1 MAFTNTTVLA
11 VPMPLAPA
19 SLTHAIA
26 FLTRPLLPLLAPST
40 LALLHSALRRTLAA
54 AYVPNRASRLV
65 LAFGGPG
72 AAPPRPVAAA
82 CRAAGVAWAAWAPLL
97 GARGAFAVVIEPR
110 VVCVAYPAS
119 GLVPAQ
125 SAVVWSEAA
134 AVPRRLAPLSTSA
147 LTATVDEDTE
157 PHVRISKARVQAA
170 SLRATL
176 HSALARSQTR
186 STTLAQRLL
195 AVEEE
200 QEAEELFAMLSTSVL
215 SPTPTRDAFP
225 TAISALAAASPLLPY
240 ARSAGDE
247 QAASPSPSSSRSSTP
262 SSFGSA
268 YDSDAES
275 LTSASSASSFD
286 FLDSTKPSSA
296 VPTTLPIPAPM
307 TRSVPAFARRVPAPA
322 AFVPRPSLSTPVSTP
337 FVSTPAAA
345 SAAAPAAAPATIK
358 IIAPAAPRVWI
369 DSTKKD
375 VTKYLYQGGV
385 STVLTGGV
393 MLGGGG
399 GARKG
404 AAAGPKPAATPKSNA
419 PKFVSASRAAAPWA
433 NATEKAGA
441 MEKAA
446 APTARAEEVP
456 KYRAPIGSGRW
467 GAPAHRFAAAGEGS
481 WRRAARV

>member
-1 MAFTNTTVLA
+1 
-11 VPMPLAPA
+11 MPLAPA

-26 FLTRPLLPLLAPST
+26 FLTRPLLPSLAPST
-40 LALLHSALRRTLAA
+40 LALLQSALRRTLEA

-72 AAPPRPVAAA
+72 APPPRPVAAA

-97 GARGAFAVVIEPR
+97 LGGVRGAFALVIEPR
-110 VVCVAYPAS
+110 VVSVAYPAS
-119 GLVPAQ
+119 GLVPAR
-125 SAVVWSEAA
+125 SAVVWCEAA
-134 AVPRRLAPLSTSA
+134 EVPRRLAPSA
-147 LTATVDEDTE
+147 FSAPAHTAAGVDEDTE

-176 HSALARSQTR
+176 HSALARSAAR
-186 STTLAQRLL
+186 TTLAQRLL

-200 QEAEELFAMLSTSVL
+200 KEADELFAMLSTSVL

-225 TAISALAAASPLLPY
+225 ASSAIAFSPSTFSPSAE
-240 ARSAGDE
+240 E
-247 QAASPSPSSSRSSTP
+247 QAAETSPSSSRSSTP
-262 SSFGSA
+262 SSFGGSA

-296 VPTTLPIPAPM
+296 VPTTLPAALAIPTPAPAA
-307 TRSVPAFARRVPAPA
+307 TRPVPAFARRVPAPP
-322 AFVPRPSLSTPVSTP
+322 AFVPRPSLSTSTP
-337 FVSTPAAA
+337 LVTP
-345 SAAAPAAAPATIK
+345 APAAAPA
-358 IIAPAAPRVWI
+358 AQPVWI

-393 MLGGGG
+393 MLGGS
-399 GARKG
+399 
-404 AAAGPKPAATPKSNA
+404 AAPKSSSTPKPSTAATP
-419 PKFVSASRAAAPWA
+419 RAAAPRPA
-433 NATEKAGA
+433 AVPIQ
-441 MEKAA
+441 KAA
-446 APTARAEEVP
+446 APTRATAEEVP

-467 GAPAHRFAAAGEGS
+467 GVPAHRFAPAAGEGS

>member
-1 MAFTNTTVLA
+1 MAFTNTTVLS

-26 FLTRPLLPLLAPST
+26 FLTRPLLPSLAPST
-40 LALLHSALRRTLAA
+40 LALLQSALRHTLAA

-72 AAPPRPVAAA
+72 APPPRPVAAA
-82 CRAAGVAWAAWAPLL
+82 CRAAGVSWAAFMPLL
-97 GARGAFAVVIEPR
+97 STSAFALVIEPR
-110 VVCVAYPAS
+110 VVSVAYPASAS

-125 SAVVWSEAA
+125 SVVVWSEAA

-147 LTATVDEDTE
+147 HTATVDEDTE

-200 QEAEELFAMLSTSVL
+200 QEADELFAMLSTSVL

-225 TAISALAAASPLLPY
+225 ASIAAASPIFPY
-240 ARSAGDE
+240 SSAGEE
-247 QAASPSPSSSRSSTP
+247 QAEAGSPGSSRSSTP

-296 VPTTLPIPAPM
+296 VATTLPVPTPTTT
-307 TRSVPAFARRVPAPA
+307 TRPVPAFARRVPAFARRVPA
-322 AFVPRPSLSTPVSTP
+322 AAPPAFVPRPSASTTP
-337 FVSTPAAA
+337 SALTPAA
-345 SAAAPAAAPATIK
+345 PA
-358 IIAPAAPRVWI
+358 RVWI
-369 DSTKKD
+369 DSSKKD

-404 AAAGPKPAATPKSNA
+404 AAAP
-419 PKFVSASRAAAPWA
+419 RAAATITPKPQP
-433 NATEKAGA
+433 NAV
-441 MEKAA
+441 AA
-446 APTARAEEVP
+446 AILKPQHSAVAAAILKPQSNAAAAAPKPTARAEEAP

-467 GAPAHRFAAAGEGS
+467 GAPVHRFSAVTGKDAVGAGAGAGS
-481 WRRAARV
+481 WRHV